1 MILYR
6 LKEAKMLEIKDK
18 VTLSNGRK
26 YLVTSKAIYK
36 NNIYYLLIDDNDLNN
51 VKIVLETKR
60 KTLKEVLDKELITK
74 LALYFVKNSV
84 TVIKE
89 DLKN

>member
-1 MILYR
+1 
-6 LKEAKMLEIKDK
+6 MLEIKDK

-26 YLVTSKAIYK
+26 YLVTSKVIYK
-36 NNIYYLLIDDNDLNN
+36 NNIYYLLIDDKDLNCI
-51 VKIVLETKR
+51 KIVLETKR
-60 KTLKEVLDKELITK
+60 KTLKEVFDKELITK
-74 LALYFVKNSV
+74 LSLYFIKNSV